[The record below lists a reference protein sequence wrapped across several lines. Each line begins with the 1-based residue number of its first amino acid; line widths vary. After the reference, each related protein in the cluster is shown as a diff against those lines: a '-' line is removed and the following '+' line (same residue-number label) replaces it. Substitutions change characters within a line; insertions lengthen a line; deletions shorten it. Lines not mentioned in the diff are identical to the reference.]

1 MWVNCQGSEQ
11 PFKNFEK
18 EHLKLEVVFGFSEAL
33 NHENMF
39 FSLHLSHRNQK
50 DTY

>member
-1 MWVNCQGSEQ
+1 MWVSCQGSEQ

-18 EHLKLEVVFGFSEAL
+18 ERRKLEVVFSFSEAL

-39 FSLHLSHRNQK
+39 FSLNLSHRNQR
-50 DTY
+50 DTW

>member
-18 EHLKLEVVFGFSEAL
+18 EHHKLEVVFSFSEVP
-33 NHENMF
+33 NHENIF

-50 DTY
+50 DTC